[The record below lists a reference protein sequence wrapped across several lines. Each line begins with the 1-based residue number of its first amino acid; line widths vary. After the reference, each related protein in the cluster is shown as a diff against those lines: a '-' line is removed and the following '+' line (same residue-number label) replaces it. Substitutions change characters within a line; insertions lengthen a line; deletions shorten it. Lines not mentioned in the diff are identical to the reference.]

1 MGIFCDLRRT
11 FDCVNHDILTARLED
26 IAVTGMALNWVNT
39 FLDGRS
45 QYVGVSSLQDGKL
58 RKVFSNTM
66 GVTIG
71 VPQGSVVAP
80 MLFMIYVNNS
90 DSEVSRELIVDEI
103 KNRVSTA
110 SINLGSWLAGNS
122 FHFNMGKTLLIQ
134 FHNPQKKLN
143 SSPVDKRYLVLIGS
157 KGCYGGN

>member
-1 MGIFCDLRRT
+1 MNERECSMGIFCDLRRT

-80 MLFMIYVNNS
+80 MLFVIHVNNV
-90 DSEVSRELIVDEI
+90 DSAV
-103 KNRVSTA
+103 
-110 SINLGSWLAGNS
+110 
-122 FHFNMGKTLLIQ
+122 
-134 FHNPQKKLN
+134 
-143 SSPVDKRYLVLIGS
+143 
-157 KGCYGGN
+157 